1 MSPLKR
7 GQKGEFHH
15 RDAEGTKLREEEIGA
30 SDVGEPLD
38 GLTALH
44 NHFLGLTRIGRG
56 ISPPNRRGL

>member
-30 SDVGEPLD
+30 SDVG
-38 GLTALH
+38 GTA
-44 NHFLGLTRIGRG
+44 
-56 ISPPNRRGL
+56 